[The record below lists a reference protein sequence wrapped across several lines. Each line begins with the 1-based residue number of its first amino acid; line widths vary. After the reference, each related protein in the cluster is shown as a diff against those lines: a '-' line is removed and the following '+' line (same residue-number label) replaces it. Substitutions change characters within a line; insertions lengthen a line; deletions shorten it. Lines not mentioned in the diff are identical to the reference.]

1 MKKEGLIE
9 LMLFFSNKV
18 KLKNSTAL
26 KHFGFLKTFLRYA
39 VKKEYTDITD
49 FHDFKPK
56 LKKTKKKIIFFTEEE
71 LELIKDLEIPSEK
84 LYLKRVRDVLLFLC
98 FTGLRYSEAF
108 NLKRSQINDNSLSI
122 ITKKTH
128 DSLTIELNETSKAIL
143 DKYSDIPFKKDKA
156 LPVISNQRFND
167 YIKELAELAE
177 INEPV
182 VETFF
187 VGTKRYDTTKPK
199 YEHVTIHIGRRTFKS

>member
-71 LELIKDLEIPSEK
+71 LELIKRLRNTVRKIIFKTCERCIIVFM
-84 LYLKRVRDVLLFLC
+84 LY
-98 FTGLRYSEAF
+98 
-108 NLKRSQINDNSLSI
+108 
-122 ITKKTH
+122 
-128 DSLTIELNETSKAIL
+128 
-143 DKYSDIPFKKDKA
+143 
-156 LPVISNQRFND
+156 
-167 YIKELAELAE
+167 
-177 INEPV
+177 
-182 VETFF
+182 
-187 VGTKRYDTTKPK
+187 
-199 YEHVTIHIGRRTFKS
+199 RT